1 MSRLGSMGIPGLMI
15 VTSLLLF
22 GSSIMAQTSASL
34 VGTVMDASSGAGLQ
48 GAMISVVGM
57 EIDDAITDA
66 DGRFLLPHLSAGQI
80 SLRIALSGYSS
91 VVESIDIS
99 SMETALVQI
108 LLPRIDAV
116 LDELLVIG
124 RGQGPRTGAAIA
136 EVSRRDDSARTA
148 MDLLEQK
155 VPGVLLGRSGG
166 DLIGSARIRIRGSSS
181 FRNNDPAI
189 YLDGIRVDDGG
200 LEGYQG
206 IHVLE
211 LIPADHVE
219 RIRILRG
226 PSAEAAY
233 ADATNGVILVETRR
247 LGQEGDRPDR
257 RDGN

>member
-1 MSRLGSMGIPGLMI
+1 MGIPGLMI

-34 VGTVMDASSGAGLQ
+34 VGTVMDASSGAVLE
-48 GAMISVVGM
+48 GAMVSVVGM
-57 EIDDAITDA
+57 EIDDATTDA
-66 DGRFLLPHLSAGQI
+66 DGRFLLPHLSAGQT

-99 SMETALVQI
+99 STEAALVQI
-108 LLPRIDAV
+108 LLPRIDAT

-124 RGQGPRTGAAIA
+124 RGQGPQGPRTGAAIA
-136 EVSRRDDSARTA
+136 EVSRRDDSARSA
-148 MDLLEQK
+148 MDLLEKK
-155 VPGVLLGRSGG
+155 VPGLLLRRSGG
-166 DLIGSARIRIRGSSS
+166 DLSGSARIRIRGSSS

-189 YLDGIRVDDGG
+189 YLDGVRVDDGG

-211 LIPADHVE
+211 LIPADQVE

-247 LGQEGDRPDR
+247 LGQEGDRPVR
-257 RDGN
+257 RGGN